1 MLNKKNTWT
10 PSLFRDYRNAEHDA
24 CGIVSVMEK
33 RKIPTKENIDL
44 CIQSLV
50 KMNHRAGF
58 INGEGDGIG
67 IHIDV
72 PKALWNEKLKS
83 SGYNPTIVDHPHF
96 IVGHFFLNKK
106 ENITTLKNYIRT
118 QLNNESFTIIFESDD
133 VINSDALGPLGKQ
146 EEPLFWQVALIA
158 DNEITNIEQT
168 LFSVTIKIEENEAI
182 HVASLSRDHVVYKV
196 LGAGDTLVAYY
207 NDLQHPLIASTMTLG
222 HNRYSTNTLSNFFRV
237 QPFSI
242 LGHNGE
248 INTIAKLRDQAEMI
262 DVPLTAGGSDSQD
275 LNRTLETLLVQY
287 DYSLFEAMEILFPP
301 IINEIKLY
309 ETPLQD
315 LYTYIREAWGHF
327 AQGPAGIISRFKDE
341 AVFSVDSLGLR
352 PVWKVETESSY
363 IFSSEPGVVSPTE
376 YVAEPKPL
384 APGEKVGLKWN
395 EQDELVLY
403 EYDKYQIQVYNRFT
417 KRVDI
422 TDYHLNLSIP
432 ETKEISGLCDSTQVE
447 TKQYVAF
454 GWDREHIQLLEQ
466 MATKGV
472 EPIRSLGHDSPL
484 AALDTDR
491 RNIADFIK
499 ESVAVVTNPAIDR
512 DREIEHFST
521 RTVLGERPSLL
532 SGAKRPFVVEM
543 LSPIILEGS
552 VAQPIAEELHTSTY
566 EQLIELFMT
575 HNSIATISATFS
587 SSETLPCAL
596 SRISSEA

>member
-1 MLNKKNTWT
+1 
-10 PSLFRDYRNAEHDA
+10 
-24 CGIVSVMEK
+24 
-33 RKIPTKENIDL
+33 
-44 CIQSLV
+44 
-50 KMNHRAGF
+50 
-58 INGEGDGIG
+58 
-67 IHIDV
+67 
-72 PKALWNEKLKS
+72 
-83 SGYNPTIVDHPHF
+83 
-96 IVGHFFLNKK
+96 
-106 ENITTLKNYIRT
+106 
-118 QLNNESFTIIFESDD
+118 
-133 VINSDALGPLGKQ
+133 
-146 EEPLFWQVALIA
+146 
-158 DNEITNIEQT
+158 
-168 LFSVTIKIEENEAI
+168 KIEENEAI

-262 DVPLTAGGSDSQD
+262 HVPLTAGGRDSQD

-287 DYSLFEAMEILFPP
+287 GYSLFEAMDILFPP

-309 ETPLQD
+309 ETHLQD

-327 AQGPAGIISRFKDE
+327 AQGPAGIISRYKDE
-341 AVFSVDSLGLR
+341 AVFSVDSVGLP

-403 EYDKYQIQVYNRFT
+403 EHDDYQTQVYNRF
-417 KRVDI
+417 KKKVDV
-422 TDYHLNLSIP
+422 TNYHLHLSIP
-432 ETKEISGLCDSTQVE
+432 KTKEIPDACDSMQVE

-472 EPIRSLGHDSPL
+472 EPIRPLGHDSPL

-512 DREIEHFST
+512 
-521 RTVLGERPSLL
+521 
-532 SGAKRPFVVEM
+532 
-543 LSPIILEGS
+543 
-552 VAQPIAEELHTSTY
+552 
-566 EQLIELFMT
+566 
-575 HNSIATISATFS
+575 
-587 SSETLPCAL
+587 
-596 SRISSEA
+596 

>member
-1 MLNKKNTWT
+1 MLNTKNTWT

-33 RKIPTKENIDL
+33 RKIATKENIDL

-106 ENITTLKNYIRT
+106 ENITILKDYIRT
-118 QLNNESFTIIFESDD
+118 QLNNKNFTIIFESDD
-133 VINSDALGPLGKQ
+133 VTNSDALGPLGKQ

-158 DNEITNIEQT
+158 ESEITNIEQT

-248 INTIAKLRDQAEMI
+248 INTIAKLREQAEMI

-309 ETPLQD
+309 ETPLKD

-363 IFSSEPGVVSPTE
+363 IFSSEPGVVSPTK

-403 EYDKYQIQVYNRFT
+403 EYDKYQIQVYNRFK
-417 KRVDI
+417 KRID
-422 TDYHLNLSIP
+422 TTNYHLNLSIP
-432 ETKEISGLCDSTQVE
+432 ETKKIQGLCDSVQVE

-466 MATKGV
+466 MATK
-472 EPIRSLGHDSPL
+472 
-484 AALDTDR
+484 R
-491 RNIADFIK
+491 R
-499 ESVAVVTNPAIDR
+499 
-512 DREIEHFST
+512 
-521 RTVLGERPSLL
+521 
-532 SGAKRPFVVEM
+532 
-543 LSPIILEGS
+543 
-552 VAQPIAEELHTSTY
+552 
-566 EQLIELFMT
+566 
-575 HNSIATISATFS
+575 
-587 SSETLPCAL
+587 
-596 SRISSEA
+596 